1 MAKRQNDLRRYAL
14 IGAQQEIARLELQL
28 ENILRQFPELRRGR
42 GAAAKG
48 SRQATAAA
56 DVGSADRPTKRRRRR
71 TMSAEAR
78 KRISEAQKARWA
90 KQKSTPHGQVQTGG
104 ARKKR

>member
-1 MAKRQNDLRRYAL
+1 MSIVAKRQNDLRRYAL
-14 IGAQQEIARLELQL
+14 IGAGQELARLELQL
-28 ENILRQFPELRRGR
+28 QNILGQFPELRKGR
-42 GAAAKG
+42 SAVAKG
-48 SRQATAAA
+48 SRQATPAAGA
-56 DVGSADRPTKRRRRR
+56 GSGLRTKRRRRR

-90 KQKSTPHGQVQTGG
+90 KQKGAAPVPAQG